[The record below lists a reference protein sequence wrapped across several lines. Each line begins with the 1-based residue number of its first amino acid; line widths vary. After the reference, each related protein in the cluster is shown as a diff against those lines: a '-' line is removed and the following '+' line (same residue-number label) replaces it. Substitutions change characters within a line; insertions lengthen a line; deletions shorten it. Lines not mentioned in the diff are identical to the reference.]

1 MNKFFRIIPT
11 LLLKDGGLVKTIK
24 FKDPRY
30 IGDPINIVKLFNDK
44 EADELCLIDISATTQ
59 NKEPNYRHLKEI
71 VSEAFMP
78 IGYGGGIRDLRQ
90 IEKLFKLG
98 IEKVIINNSS
108 YIDTDLISE
117 ASEQFGSQSIVVSI
131 DIKRNILGKF
141 KLYRFSGSKKVGI
154 NLEDHIR
161 RIEDSGAGE
170 IILNS
175 INNDGCMEGYELE
188 LIKKVNPITN
198 LPVILLGGAGKK
210 QDLIDGINAGASGVS
225 AGSLF
230 IYQGIHKA
238 VLVSYIKNEDLFN

>member
-11 LLLKDGGLVKTIK
+11 LLLNDGGLVKTTK
-24 FKDPRY
+24 FKDSRY

-44 EADELCLIDISATTQ
+44 EADELCLIDISATVQ
-59 NKEPNYRHLKEI
+59 NKEPNYHHIKEI

-141 KLYRFSGSKKVGI
+141 KLYRLSGSKKVGL

-175 INNDGCMEGYELE
+175 INNDGCMEGYDLE

>member
-1 MNKFFRIIPT
+1 MS
-11 LLLKDGGLVKTIK
+11 DGGLVKTTK
-24 FKDPRY
+24 FKDSRY

-44 EADELCLIDISATTQ
+44 EADELCLIDISATVQ
-59 NKEPNYRHLKEI
+59 NKEPNYHHIKEI
-71 VSEAFMP
+71 VS
-78 IGYGGGIRDLRQ
+78 GGLHANRLWRWYKDLRQ

-141 KLYRFSGSKKVGI
+141 KLYRLSGSKKVGL

-175 INNDGCMEGYELE
+175 INNDGCMEGYDLE

-198 LPVILLGGAGKK
+198 LPVILLGGAGKRR
-210 QDLIDGINAGASGVS
+210 DLIDGINAGASGVS

-238 VLVSYIKNEDLFN
+238 VL

>member
-59 NKEPNYRHLKEI
+59 NKEPNYRHLEEI

-131 DIKRNILGKF
+131 DIKSNILGKF

-175 INNDGCMEGYELE
+175 INNDGCMEGYDLE

-210 QDLIDGINAGASGVS
+210 EDLIDAINAGASGVS

-238 VLVSYIKNEDLFN
+238 VLVSYIKNEDLGI